1 MTATTAVLGPGA
13 GTGGA
18 RGPGRGGG
26 QERRNGDAQEASG
39 GGAGWGDPEGR
50 GLWHLELG
58 ACVGEDRAEACVW
71 EAVAEHK
78 LSMSSC
84 TLSQRRPCLP
94 LQDNLVSFLFQ
105 VCLFLPKLISKGNLL
120 S

>member
-1 MTATTAVLGPGA
+1 MVMPRKLQEEGQA
-13 GTGGA
+13 GGIQ
-18 RGPGRGGG
+18 R
-26 QERRNGDAQEASG
+26 
-39 GGAGWGDPEGR
+39 EG

-58 ACVGEDRAEACVW
+58 ACVGEDRAEACIW

-84 TLSQRRPCLP
+84 ALSQRRPCLP